1 MAAPS
6 TMILPEKIREKSY
19 LQYKIQQKHEYW
31 KTPKSAL
38 LLGAGCS
45 YPVVPLGSGII
56 KYCQQLSFIRDK
68 FPMLAADLHA
78 NFLTKPGSDLIDK
91 FFQDRNIDPQT
102 FANYV
107 IAKEEIIKH
116 NIQKVKADELKKLQ
130 SFVPDAAW
138 DDYEDHLV
146 ADARYGFWMDAYNSS
161 PRERQRLVE
170 ALIEECSPGGAYVIL
185 AHMIE
190 KGYFNNILTTNFDD
204 FINETVAYYT
214 SKRVRFF
221 ADDEISQFISI
232 YGNKPNIIKLHGD
245 YRYANIKNTSEE
257 TLRLSKSMEEKLRE
271 LLLNLDLI
279 VIGYNG
285 ADYSIMNVLQQMKSP
300 NCELLWCGLDENDVH
315 WRVANLIN
323 NTSNSWFIKIKD
335 FDDVISDFY
344 YQFLEK
350 SLAPIEE
357 RAKKRGDEF
366 NRYILEISK
375 KVKENASQSEIN
387 NLEKQEI
394 LWDLINKT
402 NKETD
407 QDKRLQLLTEIINHN
422 PDFADAYMHR
432 GFIYVNNK
440 GDYDNAITEFTNAIS
455 LDDKNSSAY
464 RGRGWAYTEK
474 GDYDLAIKDLDTSVS
489 LVETSDM
496 SNFDKTVFYNTRGY
510 YFLKT
515 KKYQEAINDLE
526 KALQLD
532 PTYEYPYRHLAQV
545 YYEQERYETAL
556 EMANKAIELDKT
568 YIAAYTERAKI
579 YRAMNLPDLAV
590 QDEAMAESLAKI
602 QTA

>member
-1 MAAPS
+1 MAPS
-6 TMILPEKIREKSY
+6 TKIFPEKIREKSY

-68 FPMLAADLHA
+68 FPLFAAELHA
-78 NFLTKPGSDLIDK
+78 NFLAKPGTELIDK
-91 FFQDRNIDPQT
+91 FFQEKLINQQNFEDYVTEKEKIIAQNIL
-102 FANYV
+102 
-107 IAKEEIIKH
+107 
-116 NIQKVKADELKKLQ
+116 KVKTEELKKLR
-130 SFVPDAAW
+130 SFVPDAEW
-138 DDYEDHLV
+138 DDYEKHLV
-146 ADARYGFWMDAYNSS
+146 SDARYGFWMDAYSSS

-170 ALIEECSPGGAYVIL
+170 ALIEECNPGGAYVIL

-204 FINETVAYYT
+204 FINETMAYYT

-245 YRYANIKNTSEE
+245 YRYANIKNTTDE

-271 LLLNLDLI
+271 LLVNLDLI

-285 ADYSIMNVLQQMKSP
+285 SDYSIMNVLQQMKSP

-323 NTSNSWFIKIKD
+323 TTSNSWFIKIKD

-350 SLAPIEE
+350 SLAPIE
-357 RAKKRGDEF
+357 RAKKREDEF

-387 NLEKQEI
+387 KLEKQE
-394 LWDLINKT
+394 LVWDLINKT

-407 QDKRLQLLTEIINHN
+407 QEKRFYLLSEILIHD
-422 PDFADAYMHR
+422 PGFADAYMHR
-432 GFIYVNNK
+432 GFIYVDDK
-440 GDYDNAITEFTNAIS
+440 RDYDNAIKDFTSAIG
-455 LDDKNSSAY
+455 LDDKNASAY

-474 GDYDLAIKDLDTSVS
+474 GNFELALKDLDIAVN
-489 LVETSDM
+489 LVEASSI
-496 SNFDKTVFYNTRGY
+496 SNFEKSVFYNTRGF
-510 YFLKT
+510 YFLQT
-515 KKYQEAINDLE
+515 KQYAEAIADLE

-532 PTYEYPYRHLAQV
+532 PSYEYPYKHLAEV
-545 YYEQERYETAL
+545 YYRQENYSIAL
-556 EMANKAIELDKT
+556 EMANKAIDLDKN
-568 YIAAYTERAKI
+568 YRAAYQVRSRI
-579 YRAMNLPDLAV
+579 YKALNLPDLAV
-590 QDEAMAESLAKI
+590 QDEETAKTLEKG
-602 QTA
+602 QTN

>member
-1 MAAPS
+1 MPAPS
-6 TMILPEKIREKSY
+6 NKILPEKIREKSY

-68 FPMLAADLHA
+68 YPLYAADLHA
-78 NFLTKPGSDLIDK
+78 NFLNKPAPDLIEK
-91 FFQDRNIDPQT
+91 FFQDQKIDAQAFT
-102 FANYV
+102 DYV
-107 IAKEEIIKH
+107 TEKEEIIRR
-116 NIQKVKADELKKLQ
+116 NIQKVKAEELKKLR
-130 SFVPDAAW
+130 SFVPDATW
-138 DDYEDHLV
+138 EDFENNLV
-146 ADARYGFWMDAYNSS
+146 SDARYGFWMDTYNNS

-170 ALIEECSPGGAYVIL
+170 ALIEECNPGGAYVIL

-285 ADYSIMNVLQQMKSP
+285 SDYSIMNVLQQMKSP

-323 NTSNSWFIKIKD
+323 STSNSWFIKIKD

-350 SLAPIEE
+350 SLEPVTK
-357 RAKKRGDEF
+357 AKKREDEF
-366 NRYILEISK
+366 NRYILDISK
-375 KVKENASQSEIN
+375 KIKENASETEIN
-387 NLEKQEI
+387 KLEKQEI
-394 LWDLINKT
+394 VWDLINKT

-407 QDKRLQLLTEIINHN
+407 EEKRFQLLSEILKHDPN
-422 PDFADAYMHR
+422 FADAYMHR

-440 GDYDNAITEFTNAIS
+440 ADYDNAIKDFTEAIN
-455 LDDKNSSAY
+455 LDDKNASAY
-464 RGRGWAYTEK
+464 RGRGWAYTDK
-474 GDYDLAIKDLDTSVS
+474 GDYAPAIKDLDISVN
-489 LVETSDM
+489 LMETSTNM
-496 SNFDKTVFYNTRGY
+496 SNVDKSVFYNTRGY
-510 YFLKT
+510 YFLQT
-515 KKYQEAINDLE
+515 KSYPEAIVDLE
-526 KALQLD
+526 KAIQLD
-532 PTYEYPYRHLAQV
+532 PTYEYPYKHLAEV
-545 YYEQERYETAL
+545 YYATEKYELAL
-556 EMANKAIELDKT
+556 EMANKAIEFDRNYT
-568 YIAAYTERAKI
+568 SAYEIRSKI
-579 YRAMNLPDLAV
+579 HNAMNHPELAA
-590 QDEAMAESLAKI
+590 QDEETLKALEKNPNF
-602 QTA
+602 